1 MTTNTLP
8 QNKDAA
14 TVDALRADVMNVL
27 SVLDDF
33 SALLTA
39 ETAALKSSDFEAVDC
54 LQAHK
59 RELAKR
65 YHDMI
70 VQLSTR
76 PDALTAVDGS
86 LRDRLLRAR
95 TDFTSLLQENLTVL
109 ENVKKSTQRLVDR
122 ILDVARQT
130 VTDDRHHAYA
140 ASGKTQAARSS
151 SLSLTIDK
159 SL

>member
-1 MTTNTLP
+1 MTNALP
-8 QNKDAA
+8 QLNESNLS
-14 TVDALRADVMNVL
+14 ALRGEVMDVLAVL
-27 SVLDDF
+27 NDF

-39 ETAALKSSDFEAVDC
+39 ETAALKKSDFKVVDG
-54 LQAHK
+54 LQNDK
-59 RELAKR
+59 RALAKR
-65 YHDMI
+65 YHEMI
-70 VQLSTR
+70 VQLSAR
-76 PDALTAVDGS
+76 PDALTHVEEG

-95 TDFTSLLQENLTVL
+95 TDFTRLLQENLTVL

-140 ASGKTQAARSS
+140 ATGKTQAARSS
-151 SLSLTIDK
+151 SLSLTIDQ